1 MPGDKGDCVAD
12 DFERPSKTLVLLI
25 FTLAVFMKLGI
36 ILVEI
41 MV

>member
-1 MPGDKGDCVAD
+1 MQGENRDCVGE
-12 DFERPSKTLVLLI
+12 FERPSKTLVLLI
-25 FTLAVFMKLGI
+25 FTLAVIMKLGI